1 MVYQRKRIDRKTYRR
16 TVIMYGLICLCCIG
30 LVIRLFTLQVIYY
43 EYYQGLVID
52 EITYQTDVNPNR
64 GEIYDVNGKLLATNI
79 TTYTVAISPQDI
91 IDAMADE
98 TAATYTWVTTDEA
111 GAVQSQELA
120 MNHLIAAF
128 LSETLGVDYD
138 TVIEKAARNG
148 RKFESIKT
156 KVDDVTAD
164 KIRAFISEYS
174 LTEQIYLVAS
184 TTRYYP
190 YSSLACHVLGFT
202 NSEGVGVYGLESY
215 YNNLLEGSSGRY
227 VTAQDA
233 FGNDMP
239 FDYESYIDAE
249 HGYNLITTLDVTIQ
263 NALETQVKEAY
274 IDSAAGNRVT
284 GIVMDVD
291 SGAILG
297 MATYPEFDLNDPYVL
312 DADSQKELQ
321 AYTEGTEEYKNAY
334 TDLLYSMWTN
344 KAVTDTYIPG
354 STFKIVTTAMS
365 LEENAVNINTN
376 FYCNGSMVVVPGTQ
390 PVKCH
395 KVVGHGSIPF
405 AVGLQQ
411 SCNVVFMTLGQK
423 LGTANFY
430 SYLTSFGYLNRTGID
445 LPAEGNSIILSEK
458 RLESD
463 PLSLAIYAFGQNFNV
478 TPIQQLT
485 AIAAIA
491 NGGYMVT
498 PHLLSAIQDSDGNI
512 VKKYET
518 NVVRQVISTEVC
530 ETVATMLEEG
540 VSGNGGARNAYV
552 DGYKIAAKTG
562 TSEKKDSE
570 DKSLRIGSCVAFAPA
585 DDPEVAVILIVDEP
599 MSGAVYGSVVAAPY
613 VGNVMESILPY
624 LGVKATDDEKTVTV
638 SNYVGSTLKSVENML
653 SYEDIPLD
661 IVEIVGSGDTITL
674 QVPAAGS
681 KINKENGRLIL
692 YTGSETAELTIK
704 VPDLSGM
711 SAAAANEK
719 LINLGMN
726 VAISGSAGTG
736 ATVVEQSITPG
747 TYVSRGTMIT
757 IEVRHLDLTDD

>member
-1 MVYQRKRIDRKTYRR
+1 MVYQKKRIDRKTYRR
-16 TVIMYGLICLCCIG
+16 TVIMYGLICFCCIG
-30 LVIRLFTLQVIYY
+30 LVVRLFNLQVINY

-64 GEIYDVNGKLLATNI
+64 GEIYDVNGKLLATNV

-98 TAATYTWVTTDEA
+98 TSATYTWVTT
-111 GAVQSQELA
+111 GADGQEQSRELA

-128 LSETLGVDYD
+128 LSETLDVDYD
-138 TVIEKAARNG
+138 SVIEKAAKNG

-156 KVDDVTAD
+156 KVDDITAD
-164 KIRAFISEYS
+164 KIRAFISEYD
-174 LTEQIYLVAS
+174 LTEQIYLVAA

-202 NSEGVGVYGLESY
+202 NSEGVGIYGLESY

-249 HGYNLITTLDVTIQ
+249 HGHNLITTLDVTIQ

-274 IDSAAGNRVT
+274 IDSEAGNRVT
-284 GIVMDVD
+284 GIVMDVNT
-291 SGAILG
+291 GAILG
-297 MATYPEFDLNDPYVL
+297 MATYPEFDLNDPYTL
-312 DADSQKELQ
+312 DADSQKELL
-321 AYTEGTEEYKNAY
+321 AYTEGTEEYRTAY
-334 TDLLYSMWTN
+334 YDLLYSMWTN

-365 LEENAVNINTN
+365 LEENVVDINTN
-376 FYCNGSMVVVPGTQ
+376 FYCNGGLVVVPGTQ

-411 SCNVVFMTLGQK
+411 SCNVVFMNLGQK
-423 LGTANFY
+423 LGTSTFY
-430 SYLTSFGYLNRTGID
+430 SYLNSFGYLKRTGID
-445 LPAEGNSIILSEK
+445 LPAEGSSIILSEK

-485 AIAAIA
+485 AIASIA

-498 PHLLSAIQDSDGNI
+498 PHLLSAIQDADGNI

-518 NVVRQVISTEVC
+518 SVVRQVISSEVC

-585 DDPEVAVILIVDEP
+585 DDPQVAVILIVDEP

-613 VGNVMESILPY
+613 VGNVMEGILPY
-624 LGVKATDDEKTVTV
+624 LGVKATDDEETVTV

-681 KINKENGRLIL
+681 KINKESGRLIL

-747 TYVSRGTMIT
+747 TYVSKGTIIT